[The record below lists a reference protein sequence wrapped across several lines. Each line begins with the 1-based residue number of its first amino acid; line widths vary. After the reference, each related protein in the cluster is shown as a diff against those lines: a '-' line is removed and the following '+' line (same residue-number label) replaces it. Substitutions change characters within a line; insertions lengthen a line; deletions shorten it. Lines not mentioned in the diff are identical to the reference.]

1 MPDLAAVTELLV
13 DRVRKLYPQDVAVIA
28 CYGSYVQGRATV
40 TSDVDIFFIPR
51 TPRGWEASLQ
61 FVLEG
66 VGFDFWPVSWER
78 ADRMAG
84 FDDALSTLIMD
95 SRVLYVCTPEDRQR
109 FEALRSR
116 AASMEDPA
124 QRAVMLQKASRR
136 LLNCSG
142 DCSALNLPGVRA
154 NLTATRLVAGKVM
167 TGVLESLAL
176 LNQTHYTRGPGQS
189 MDEVHHLTLKPD
201 GLEEALHGIVTAPDT
216 EVITGLCSQLVS
228 EVRALVITAETAAA
242 PVQVWR
248 DALGGFVEELT
259 GMINKLIYACDAA
272 DLDTAFFAALSLQY
286 ETAVALAAAQGGTST
301 GALTTWDDYAGAY
314 VHAGL
319 PDLIGRVG
327 PATLSELRQATLA
340 FQKRLMEV
348 LNEHQVPVR
357 IFATLEELRSFVSH
371 E

>member
-1 MPDLAAVTELLV
+1 MPDLAAVAELLV
-13 DRVRKLYPQDVAVIA
+13 DRVRTFYPQDVAIIA
-28 CYGSYVQGRATV
+28 CYGSYVQGRATA
-40 TSDVDIFFIPR
+40 TSDLDIFFIPR
-51 TPRGWEASLQ
+51 TPRGLEAALQ
-61 FVLEG
+61 FLLEG

-78 ADRMAG
+78 AERMAG

-95 SRVLYVCTPEDRQR
+95 SRVLYACTPEDRQR

-124 QRAVMLQKASRR
+124 QRAAMLQKASRR
-136 LLNCSG
+136 LLNCRG
-142 DCSALNLPGVRA
+142 DCAAFSLPAVRA

-189 MDEVHHLTLKPD
+189 MDEVHQLTLKPD
-201 GLEEALHGIVTAPDT
+201 GFEEALHGIVTASDT
-216 EVITGLCSQLVS
+216 EVIAGLCSQLVS
-228 EVRALVITAETAAA
+228 ATRALIITNEAAAA
-242 PVQVWR
+242 PAQVWH

-259 GMINKLIYACDAA
+259 GMINKLVHACDTT
-272 DLDTAFFAALSLQY
+272 DLNTAFFAALSLQY

-301 GALTTWDDYAGAY
+301 GTLTTWDDYAGAY

-319 PDLIGRVG
+319 PDLVG
-327 PATLSELRQATLA
+327 LVGSATLSDLRQATLA
-340 FQKRLMEV
+340 FQKQLMGV

-357 IFATLEELRSFVSH
+357 VFATLEDLRSFVSQ